1 MNRKIPLILICV
13 SLCGLLCLVCLAET
27 DKPADAQKQAEAVN
41 TDNAAVTMDEFWAE
55 ELARPEPQ
63 LPDERIDQFLEQIR
77 IQDPAKAEQFEK
89 LRKENL
95 DEFRKQIRTE
105 FTNRFRQMRQQFE
118 RGGRDRDR
126 RPEGADPMGGRGQGP
141 QPFGQPGAGQGPQP
155 FGQPGPGQGF
165 GQPGGQPG
173 YGTPWKDRIER
184 MHNEFIA
191 WLEKNY
197 PIQAVEIKELREKKP
212 EEYIGKMADLM
223 RRYGPIIEAERNNPK
238 LAAILKEDME
248 NQRLTEELLKQIRKA
263 KGQDKEKLVAEL
275 SPLVSRRFDLIMA
288 KMQMQYDDMRRRL
301 EELQKEVKNREGEL
315 EKLKNNKDAAVDE
328 RVKKLL
334 SESEKVKWD

>member
-1 MNRKIPLILICV
+1 MNRKITLILM
-13 SLCGLLCLVCLAET
+13 SLSLSGLLCLVSFAQT
-27 DKPADAQKQAEAVN
+27 DKPDDTVKE
-41 TDNAAVTMDEFWAE
+41 TTGTAAMDDFWAE

-89 LRKENL
+89 LRKENPE
-95 DEFRKQIRTE
+95 EFRKQIRAE
-105 FTNRFRQMRQQFE
+105 FNTRFRQMRQQFE
-118 RGGRDRDR
+118 RGGRDR
-126 RPEGADPMGGRGQGP
+126 RPEGGPPEEMGGRGQGP
-141 QPFGQPGAGQGPQP
+141 GGPDRS
-155 FGQPGPGQGF
+155 GP

-197 PIQAVEIKELREKKP
+197 PIQAVEIKNLRENKP
-212 EEYIGKMADLM
+212 EEYIGKMAELM
-223 RRYGPIIEAERNNPK
+223 RRYGPIIEAERSNPR

-248 NQRLTEELLKQIRKA
+248 NQRLTDELMKQLRRA

-275 SPLVSRRFDLIMA
+275 KALVSRRFDLIMA
-288 KMQMQYDDMRRRL
+288 KKQMQYDDLRRRL
-301 EELQKEVKNREGEL
+301 DELQKEVKNREGEL
-315 EKLKNNKDAAVDE
+315 DKLKSNKDTAVGE
-328 RVKKLL
+328 RVDDLV
-334 SESEKVKWD
+334 SQAEKVKWD

>member
-1 MNRKIPLILICV
+1 MNRKLTLILMSL
-13 SLCGLLCLVCLAET
+13 SLCGLLCLVSFAET
-27 DKPADAQKQAEAVN
+27 EKPAEAEKE
-41 TDNAAVTMDEFWAE
+41 AAGAAAAMDDFWAE

-77 IQDPAKAEQFEK
+77 IQDPAKAEQLEK
-89 LRKENL
+89 LRKENPE
-95 DEFRKQIRTE
+95 EFRKQIRAE
-105 FTNRFRQMRQQFE
+105 FNTRFRQMRQQFE

-126 RPEGADPMGGRGQGP
+126 RPEGAPPEEMGGRGQGP
-141 QPFGQPGAGQGPQP
+141 GGPDRS
-155 FGQPGPGQGF
+155 GP

-197 PIQAVEIKELREKKP
+197 PVQAVEIKELREKKP
-212 EEYIGKMADLM
+212 EEYIGKMAELM
-223 RRYGPIIEAERNNPK
+223 RRYGPIIEAERNNPR

-248 NQRLTEELLKQIRKA
+248 NQRLTDELLKQIRRA
-263 KGQDKEKLVAEL
+263 RGQDKEKLVAEL
-275 SPLVSRRFDLIMA
+275 SPLISRRFDLIMA

-315 EKLKNNKDAAVDE
+315 DKLKNNKDAAVDE

>member
-1 MNRKIPLILICV
+1 MNRKITLILMCL
-13 SLCGLLCLVCLAET
+13 SLSSLLCLVSFAET
-27 DKPADAQKQAEAVN
+27 EKPADTEKQVETAKEADK
-41 TDNAAVTMDEFWAE
+41 TAVAMDDFWAE

-63 LPDERIDQFLEQIR
+63 LPDDRIDQFLEQIR
-77 IQDPAKAEQFEK
+77 IQDPAKAEQLEK
-89 LRKENL
+89 LRKENP

-126 RPEGADPMGGRGQGP
+126 RPEGAPPEQMG
-141 QPFGQPGAGQGPQP
+141 
-155 FGQPGPGQGF
+155 GPGQGPGISERP
-165 GQPGGQPG
+165 GQGTPGGQPG
-173 YGTPWKDRIER
+173 YGSPWKDRIER

-197 PIQAVEIKELREKKP
+197 PVQAVEIKELREKKP
-212 EEYIGKMADLM
+212 EEYIGKMAELM

-238 LAAILKEDME
+238 LAAIMKEDIE
-248 NQRLTEELLKQIRKA
+248 NQRLTDELIKQLRRA
-263 KGQDKEKLVAEL
+263 KGEEKEKLVTEL
-275 SPLVSRRFDLIMA
+275 KILVARRFDLIMA
-288 KMQMQYDDMRRRL
+288 KKQIQYDDLRKRL

-315 EKLKNNKDAAVDE
+315 DKLKTNKDTVVQD
-328 RVKKLL
+328 RVKEIV

>member
-1 MNRKIPLILICV
+1 MNRKITLILMCL
-13 SLCGLLCLVCLAET
+13 SLSGLLCLVSFADTE
-27 DKPADAQKQAEAVN
+27 KPDDAQKQAETAK
-41 TDNAAVTMDEFWAE
+41 DADKAAVAMDEFWAE

-77 IQDPAKAEQFEK
+77 IQDPAKAEQFDK
-89 LRKENL
+89 LRKENP
-95 DEFRKQIRTE
+95 DEFRKQIRAE
-105 FTNRFRQMRQQFE
+105 FITRFRQMRQQFE

-126 RPEGADPMGGRGQGP
+126 RPEGAPPEQMGGRGQGP
-141 QPFGQPGAGQGPQP
+141 QSFGQPGTGQGPQP
-155 FGQPGPGQGF
+155 F

-184 MHNEFIA
+184 MHNDFIA

-197 PIQAVEIKELREKKP
+197 PIQAVEIKNLREKKP
-212 EEYIGKMADLM
+212 EEYIGKMAELM
-223 RRYGPIIEAERNNPK
+223 RRYGPIIEAERTNPK

-248 NQRLTEELLKQIRKA
+248 NQRLTDELLKQIRRA
-263 KGQDKEKLVAEL
+263 RGQDKEKLVAEL
-275 SPLVSRRFDLIMA
+275 SPLISRRFDLIMA

-315 EKLKNNKDAAVDE
+315 DKLKNNKDAAVDE